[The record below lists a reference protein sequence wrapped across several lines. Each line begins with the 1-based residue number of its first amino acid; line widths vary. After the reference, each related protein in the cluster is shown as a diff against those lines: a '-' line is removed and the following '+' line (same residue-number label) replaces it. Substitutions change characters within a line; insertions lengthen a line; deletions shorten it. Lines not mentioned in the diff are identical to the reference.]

1 MTREIKWISDN
12 EEIHFIES
20 MSSQTDRHSMRTQ
33 VVTKDMQN
41 TASIVELLILHVT
54 IMLEIGFFVF
64 IFEVEINQGDF
75 VFVVKI

>member
-1 MTREIKWISDN
+1 
-12 EEIHFIES
+12 
-20 MSSQTDRHSMRTQ
+20 MRTQ

-64 IFEVEINQGDF
+64 IFEVEINQWDF
-75 VFVVKI
+75 VVVVKI